1 MSDKAAAAAT
11 ATAAASQHDNKSTDQ
26 QNNNAEVEGPTS
38 AAKLFV
44 GQIPYEADE
53 QRLRELFGAYGNV
66 IAVHFCN
73 TGKQG
78 DGGMRKGR
86 AAFVTYS
93 TTQEAD
99 VAVWTLHNRMRLLSN
114 RPLQCSYAKNSPN
127 ISPFG
132 RQMAIEVAQ
141 ANHSNPMPM

>member
-1 MSDKAAAAAT
+1 MSLRPDAKAWSKPGDGQDPTGVASAAAAA
-11 ATAAASQHDNKSTDQ
+11 HD
-26 QNNNAEVEGPTS
+26 GPTTE
-38 AAKLFV
+38 AKLFV

-66 IAVHFCN
+66 IAVHFCSS
-73 TGKQG
+73 GKADNG
-78 DGGMRKGR
+78 ARRGR

-93 TTQEAD
+93 NTQEAD

-141 ANHSNPMPM
+141 ANQSNPMPM